1 METLTLE
8 HLSAYLPYGLKM
20 KIDKWTEEIGALNG
34 FDAVLK
40 DMRVTLIIARN
51 ENKSEAKTW
60 TPELKHCKP
69 ILYPL
74 SSLTE
79 TIWYESKEIN
89 PSEFIKDW
97 YNEKYA
103 KSIDG
108 LEHYS
113 FKNDFILFGTIEPT
127 EETEIINMPYQ
138 AYQLLFKMKIDIFGL
153 IEKGLAVDV
162 NNLET
167 NPYK

>member
-8 HLSAYLPYGLKM
+8 HLSVYLPYGLMGKLTHHPKSNYVTM
-20 KIDKWTEEIGALNG
+20 AAYLSNLQRKWTINMFAENG
-34 FDAVLK
+34 VL
-40 DMRVTLIIARN
+40 
-51 ENKSEAKTW
+51 
-60 TPELKHCKP
+60 P

-74 SSLTE
+74 SSLAE
-79 TIWYESKEIN
+79 TIWFEGKEIN
-89 PSEFIKDW
+89 PIEFIKDW

-103 KSIDG
+103 TEIDD

-113 FKNDFILFGTIEPT
+113 FKNDFILFGVIQPKMET
-127 EETEIINMPYQ
+127 ELEIINMPYQ

-162 NNLET
+162 NTLET
-167 NPYK
+167 NPYKL

>member
-1 METLTLE
+1 METLTIE
-8 HLSAYLPYGLKM
+8 HLSAYLPYGLIGQLKQYPNGTCV
-20 KIDKWTEEIGALNG
+20 KLGTYLSNSERKWTIDMFVESS
-34 FDAVLK
+34 VL
-40 DMRVTLIIARN
+40 
-51 ENKSEAKTW
+51 
-60 TPELKHCKP
+60 P

-79 TIWYESKEIN
+79 TIWFEGKEIN

-127 EETEIINMPYQ
+127 EEREIINLPYQ
-138 AYQLLFKMKIDIFGL
+138 AYQLLFKMKIDVFSL

-162 NNLET
+162 NTLET
-167 NPYK
+167 NPYKQ

>member
-1 METLTLE
+1 MVQWTR
-8 HLSAYLPYGLKM
+8 PD
-20 KIDKWTEEIGALNG
+20 DK
-34 FDAVLK
+34 AVLFSPLTVA
-40 DMRVTLIIARN
+40 DYYFYIN
-51 ENKSEAKTW
+51 SNKAKI
-60 TPELKHCKP
+60 

-79 TIWYESKEIN
+79 TIWFEGKEIN

-103 KSIDG
+103 TKIDG

-113 FKNDFILFGTIEPT
+113 FENDFILFGTIEPT
-127 EETEIINMPYQ
+127 EVTEIINMPYQ

-162 NNLET
+162 NTLET

>member
-1 METLTLE
+1 MAVDE
-8 HLSAYLPYGLKM
+8 YGQARI
-20 KIDKWTEEIGALNG
+20 IDYECQSYTKTIVGLNH
-34 FDAVLK
+34 VLK
-40 DMRVTLIIARN
+40 SQTVQVN
-51 ENKSEAKTW
+51 
-60 TPELKHCKP
+60 CFKP

-79 TIWYESKEIN
+79 TIWYEGKEIN
-89 PSEFIKDW
+89 PIEFIKDW
-97 YNEKYA
+97 YNSQPDSYVSELKYVYWENNFTLF
-103 KSIDG
+103 G
-108 LEHYS
+108 LELDDSY
-113 FKNDFILFGTIEPT
+113 EVA
-127 EETEIINMPYQ
+127 MPYD

>member
-1 METLTLE
+1 MKTLTQE
-8 HLSAYLPYGLKM
+8 HLSVYLPYGLIGQLKQFPNGTYV
-20 KIDKWTEEIGALNG
+20 KLGTYLSNSERKWTIDMFVESS
-34 FDAVLK
+34 VL
-40 DMRVTLIIARN
+40 
-51 ENKSEAKTW
+51 
-60 TPELKHCKP
+60 P

-79 TIWYESKEIN
+79 TIWYEGKEIN
-89 PSEFIKDW
+89 PIDFIKDW

-103 KSIDG
+103 TEIDG

-127 EETEIINMPYQ
+127 EEIEIINMPYQ
-138 AYQLLFKMKIDIFGL
+138 AYQLLFKMKIDVFSL

-162 NNLET
+162 NTLET
-167 NPYK
+167 NPYKQ

>member
-40 DMRVTLIIARN
+40 DVRVTLIISRN
-51 ENKSEAKTW
+51 KNKSEATTW
-60 TPELKHCKP
+60 TPELKYCKP

-79 TIWYESKEIN
+79 TIWYEGKEIN
-89 PSEFIKDW
+89 PIEFIKDW
-97 YNEKYA
+97 YNSQPDSYVSELKYVYWENNLTLF
-103 KSIDG
+103 G
-108 LEHYS
+108 LELDDSY
-113 FKNDFILFGTIEPT
+113 EVA
-127 EETEIINMPYQ
+127 MPYQ
-138 AYQLLFKMKIDIFGL
+138 AYQLLFKMKIDVYSL

-162 NNLET
+162 NTLEA